1 MPFMKISVLCF
12 SIVSSERVMT
22 LFPRLR
28 PVYKI
33 TENHRHKDVCI
44 SFFTA
49 GAYHIFLCQ
58 LLKVND

>member
-12 SIVSSERVMT
+12 SIVSSESNDS
-22 LFPRLR
+22 FPQLQ

-44 SFFTA
+44 SFFAA

-58 LLKVND
+58 LFKVND